1 MATKPQ
7 PASTQLS
14 DDTRKLVEDH
24 QPVVRSVANH
34 VGRRLPPNVDRA
46 DLVQDGMLGLMEA
59 LLRWTKESSGTHF
72 ENYIAL
78 RAQGAMIDGLRA
90 ADPVSRQVRKDMRR
104 VEVALQQL
112 SHRLGR
118 PPTEGELAKQLDMPL
133 ADYQRLL
140 QDAQGYVLISLQD
153 LTGDSVDQYLKRC
166 LEDNADPLALLER
179 AALRQALAE
188 SIQLLPRK
196 SQILLTLYYEHEM
209 RMHEIAKHLGLSEAR
224 ISQMHTQSIAQ
235 LRASLADR
243 DIERLLTPRMR
254 PRDEPDES
262 EYSVLSNG

>member
-1 MATKPQ
+1 MDHT
-7 PASTQLS
+7 PAPPPDQL
-14 DDTRKLVEDH
+14 DDSTRKLVEDH

-34 VGRRLPPNVDRA
+34 VGRRLPPNVDKA

-59 LLRWTKESSGTHF
+59 LLRWTKESSGSHF

-90 ADPVSRQVRKDMRR
+90 ADPASRQVRKDMRR
-104 VEVALQQL
+104 VEEALQAL
-112 SHRLGR
+112 SHQLGR
-118 PPTEGELAKQLDMPL
+118 APTEGELAQHLQMPL
-133 ADYQRLL
+133 AAYQRLL

-166 LEDNADPLALLER
+166 EEDHADPLVLLER
-179 AALRQALAE
+179 AALRRALAE
-188 SIQLLPRK
+188 SILLLPRK

-209 RMHEIAKHLGLSEAR
+209 RMHEIATHLGLSEAR
-224 ISQMHTQSIAQ
+224 ISQMHTQSIAH

-243 DIERLLTPRMR
+243 NIQRLLTPRMR
-254 PRDEPDES
+254 PREAPDDS
-262 EYSVLSNG
+262 EYSALSNG

>member
-1 MATKPQ
+1 MDHT
-7 PASTQLS
+7 PAPPPDQL
-14 DDTRKLVEDH
+14 DDRTRKLVEDH

-34 VGRRLPPNVDRA
+34 VGRRLPPNVDKA

-59 LLRWTKESSGTHF
+59 LLRWTKESSGSHF

-90 ADPVSRQVRKDMRR
+90 ADPASRQVRKDMRR
-104 VEVALQQL
+104 VEEALQAL
-112 SHRLGR
+112 SHQLGR
-118 PPTEGELAKQLDMPL
+118 APTEGELAQHLQMPL
-133 ADYQRLL
+133 AAYQRLL

-166 LEDNADPLALLER
+166 EEDHADPLVLLER
-179 AALRQALAE
+179 AALRRALAE
-188 SIQLLPRK
+188 SILLLPRK

-209 RMHEIAKHLGLSEAR
+209 RMHEIATHLGLSEAR
-224 ISQMHTQSIAQ
+224 ISQMHTQSIAH

-243 DIERLLTPRMR
+243 NIQRLLTPRMR
-254 PRDEPDES
+254 PREAPDDS
-262 EYSVLSNG
+262 EYSALSNG

>member
-1 MATKPQ
+1 MATPPPL
-7 PASTQLS
+7 PAQALT
-14 DDTRKLVEDH
+14 DEDRKLVEDH
-24 QPVVRSVANH
+24 QPVVRSVASH
-34 VGRRLPPNVDRA
+34 LGRRLPPNIDKA
-46 DLVQDGMLGLMEA
+46 DLVQDGLLGLMEA
-59 LLRWTKESSGTHF
+59 LLRWTKELTGTHF
-72 ENYIAL
+72 ESYVAL

-104 VEVALQQL
+104 VEEALQQL

-118 PPTEGELAKQLDMPL
+118 PPTEGELAERLAMSL
-133 ADYQRLL
+133 ADYQQLL

-153 LTGDSVDQYLKRC
+153 LTGDNVDQYLKRC
-166 LEDNADPLALLER
+166 ELDNADPLALLER

-209 RMHEIAKHLGLSEAR
+209 KMHEIGRHLGLSEAR

-243 DIERLLTPRMR
+243 DVQRLLAPRMR
-254 PRDEPDES
+254 PRSEPDES
-262 EYSVLSNG
+262 EYGVLSNT

>member
-1 MATKPQ
+1 MATTPQ

-59 LLRWTKESSGTHF
+59 LLRWTKESTGTHV
-72 ENYIAL
+72 ENYMAL
-78 RAQGAMIDGLRA
+78 RAHGAMIDGLRA

-140 QDAQGYVLISLQD
+140 PTFVMGQM
-153 LTGDSVDQYLKRC
+153 
-166 LEDNADPLALLER
+166 PLVMQILFFGALLS
-179 AALRQALAE
+179 AIKSTSSATLLAPTTSASTAGNICI
-188 SIQLLPRK
+188 SIRPVSSDWRPRK
-196 SQILLTLYYEHEM
+196 RS
-209 RMHEIAKHLGLSEAR
+209 
-224 ISQMHTQSIAQ
+224 
-235 LRASLADR
+235 RASA
-243 DIERLLTPRMR
+243 
-254 PRDEPDES
+254 
-262 EYSVLSNG
+262 